1 MSDHVRAAFEHR
13 ASTRLPRGELWIGS
27 QVFAELQTVDDV
39 DAHLHLC
46 RDMGMDLVSLPV
58 GANQSS
64 DFNYRLF
71 PPTDLR
77 RAGGSGLFVAAVLSG
92 PFQRI
97 VDQRGLHYAL
107 AEVARDAADAAGAV
121 TREAAEAVR
130 LVEACVENGADAVVI
145 AEDVAYD
152 AGSFFTASVLDQV
165 IYPSQRVLAEK
176 IHDCSAIAIFHSCG
190 RITSMIP
197 DIVSLGFDGLS
208 CQPECLDLAAV
219 KRAHGD
225 RLTLLTGLSRD
236 LLDSASLSAGQRRQF
251 RQLVTGLG
259 EGGGF
264 ILSSSSGL
272 HSPQMLS
279 SLRGLY
285 HLADMAWGQAESS
298 ASL

>member
-1 MSDHVRAAFEHR
+1 MSDYVRAAFEHR
-13 ASTRLPRGELWIGS
+13 ASSRIPRGELWVGS
-27 QVFAELQTVDDV
+27 QVFAGLRTADDV
-39 DAHLHLC
+39 DAHLRLC
-46 RDMGMDLVSLPV
+46 SDLGMDLISLPV
-58 GANQSS
+58 GGNESS
-64 DFNYRLF
+64 DFGYRLF

-77 RAGGSGLFVAAVLSG
+77 RAVGSGLFVAAVLSG
-92 PFQRI
+92 PYQRI
-97 VDQRGLHYAL
+97 VDRRGLHNAL
-107 AEVARDAADAAGAV
+107 ADVARDAAEAAGAV
-121 TREAAEAVR
+121 AREATETVR
-130 LVEACVENGADAVVI
+130 LVEACAGNGADAVVI

-225 RLTLLTGLSRD
+225 RLTLLTGPSRD
-236 LLDSASLSAGQRRQF
+236 LLDSDPLSAVQREQF
-251 RQLVTGLG
+251 RQLVSDLG

-264 ILSSSSGL
+264 ILSSSSGVY
-272 HSPQMLS
+272 SPQMLS
-279 SLRGLY
+279 GLRALY
-285 HLADMAWGQAESS
+285 SLADTA
-298 ASL
+298 